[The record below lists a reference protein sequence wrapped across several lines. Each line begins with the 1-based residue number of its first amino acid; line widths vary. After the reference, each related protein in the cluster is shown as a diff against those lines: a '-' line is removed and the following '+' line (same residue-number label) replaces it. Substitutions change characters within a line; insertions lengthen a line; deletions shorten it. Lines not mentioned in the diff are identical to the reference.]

1 MSDAYAAALALA
13 VGELIGALILTW
25 IVQLIDRRHL
35 LGTCAVDCN
44 NRGVRALMDPF
55 IMLLLVWLHTAGGLI
70 VLCFG
75 SLVMGFMTSAS
86 TILWTLPA
94 ISGIKAGVLLLLYV
108 LTPELY
114 PTSVGADSAVNALAN
129 PSLISML

>member
-1 MSDAYAAALALA
+1 
-13 VGELIGALILTW
+13 
-25 IVQLIDRRHL
+25 
-35 LGTCAVDCN
+35 
-44 NRGVRALMDPF
+44 
-55 IMLLLVWLHTAGGLI
+55 MLLLVWLHTAGGLI